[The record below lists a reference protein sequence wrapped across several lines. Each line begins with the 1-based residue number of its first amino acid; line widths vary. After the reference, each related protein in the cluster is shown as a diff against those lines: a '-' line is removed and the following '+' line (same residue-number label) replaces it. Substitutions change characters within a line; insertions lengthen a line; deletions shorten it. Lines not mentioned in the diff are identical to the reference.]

1 MALSAQQLQQ
11 IFAGGMTPSTPNM
24 NSIYGGVLP
33 SMGGGNPAL
42 NAINASAPSSS
53 TGPAS
58 WMAYEGGV
66 PVGASMGA
74 AMPPMPRPRPGSAP
88 TSIDMAAINGQPQGT
103 PAVNSVT
110 GQMQPNGGPNGGLLS
125 LLFGG
130 SKNGLP
136 GLAGLLG
143 GPQQGGLLQMLF
155 GGNRSGAAVPASA
168 YPTSPAVTTVGR
180 ALGTNG
186 YIYGLGSNGKYSQQ
200 GKGAAF
206 AGLTPAQQYAAL
218 TGGPGTVSAT
228 ERWHG
233 GGSSNPQS
241 GGPAVGGS
249 YGGMT

>member
-24 NSIYGGVLP
+24 NTIYGGVLP

-42 NAINASAPSSS
+42 NGINAAAPTNSS
-53 TGPAS
+53 GPAS

-66 PVGASMGA
+66 PVGSSVGGA
-74 AMPPMPRPRPGSAP
+74 AMPPMPRPRPGGAP
-88 TSIDMAAINGQPQGT
+88 STIDMAAINGRPQGA

-110 GQMQPNGGPNGGLLS
+110 GQMQPGGGNSGLLS
-125 LLFGG
+125 LLFGN

-155 GGNRSGAAVPASA
+155 GGNRSKAAAPAAA
-168 YPTSPAVTTVGR
+168 YPARPA
-180 ALGTNG
+180 
-186 YIYGLGSNGKYSQQ
+186 
-200 GKGAAF
+200 
-206 AGLTPAQQYAAL
+206 PL
-218 TGGPGTVSAT
+218 TGTARVAASLGLNPGSVAAT
-228 ERWHG
+228 EAWHG

-249 YGGMT
+249 YGGS